1 MVDSIRRL
9 LGDQA
14 VPRSVEMS
22 EQNARARGTD
32 SANLRRRAL
41 REQQFRQ
48 QAQAV
53 APTEIPTTPKEGFID
68 NFLGGLAIG
77 SQQLSGDVE
86 RFGAIVNFYLGDEEA
101 TQQRLENARIIDQS
115 IEAIGKDLEPFSNVV
130 NGPTI
135 SNLVNATGKALGQ
148 FTPMALTSIASG
160 FTGAAASLLGRYSIS
175 NAGRAALGE
184 VISGTLR
191 KKVLRGE
198 ALDDAERLVLNAAQG
213 VGKVATT
220 GGLSGSFAQEYLVG
234 ASQSLSEF
242 EDAGIKLTREEFNSA
257 VLMGI
262 PQGLMGATSDALFA
276 TSLYKL
282 AFKRSAIG
290 RLREKEAKI
299 EMDAKLTGQES
310 KLKLNDQ
317 EKELKRI
324 ADKVR
329 TKDVRNPDALSVLT
343 PEERRIYQAAIGT
356 TPSLQKLMKDIAIAT
371 GISGGTEGATEFL
384 QEEMFI
390 DQRTAVDPNYSEQ
403 EKGLRRM
410 EAAFGGFVAGGG
422 RAAITSPVTS
432 VFRQAREFTDLGNE
446 LRSVRDTRREF
457 TEEAID
463 IEDNQRLAANIG
475 QLTGAVTEDQVIPP
489 KGQPVTVPEPE
500 AQLRA
505 QFRSMQQGDKP
516 SMFVPENT
524 ATREFVDNLVSGSTP
539 EVFQAVVP
547 GVGTYLSTN
556 KAKIDNVFQ
565 NKEDLMLLNSDRYI
579 AEFLG
584 YSGAKRDEHDR
595 VVVVRD
601 SLGNVVSEETTDSSM
616 VDLAIRKAEQTYILN
631 REEKGYTVSV
641 EDPADVLQDRQNAAK
656 IEKAKKGQQSFD
668 FQTRGSIDDID
679 MDDPEQL
686 QALTD
691 ATDPNAQGG
700 VVEVANLEETYD
712 PAEYDQEVV
721 NVIDENIENTGS
733 MNASRLGGRE
743 EVEGLTAQGVR
754 GGTSFVPLS
763 KVAETPVNIETARN
777 KQGEPF
783 AESTKQ
789 TFIDARERYT
799 QELTNDGEFV
809 LRPSQEE
816 LINSL
821 PYQIIDKFFDV
832 QAEDP
837 DGQYTIVNRGSNRL
851 GITKVGGRATADV
864 KTGKTILSPRGTV
877 LQAIVE
883 AEKDAQDYKA
893 RDGSIRKSE
902 TRTEGEYKGAP
913 FKWVSRSP
921 NKKTR
926 DKPIN
931 MNRLLFAGR
940 DVYLQEEDQ
949 NVSLDTPYL
958 TQIALGFYA
967 LVDVLTDE
975 NQALGNNPADGFFTK
990 RDSNKVTDVS
1000 TKKQFILTTNDR
1012 EFDLTNPEDV
1022 QELYDQPIFWN
1033 NSVTTDENGVDKKVG
1048 YQSINELAN
1057 YRPNNNKSKQLGTIE
1072 NLFAPVKTVMSGIRN
1087 LRRRL
1092 FNGDPLRNE
1101 KPEGLDLLDRQRQRE
1116 REPAPRDKQGNILPQ
1131 EVTYDV
1137 PSLRNVGNLTG
1148 RKEVLKVTSYTEEEF
1163 KLPKEVTTIVVAGS
1177 RRIQGSPF
1185 NNYEVVKDTLDLLIG
1200 DRKDI
1205 TIMHGGAI
1213 GADRLGGRYAEE
1225 KKLPVALRKADFKG
1239 RGPSA
1244 GYDRNI
1250 QMIQEAGSG
1259 YVNERDFKKVLNR
1272 QFKPPKESA
1281 GAVVVFWDGKSGGT
1295 QQMIR
1300 KSIFPPKEK
1309 EFRFNPL
1316 KVYYV
1321 SIPDTQRVNNA
1332 FDVKKIEVVESTVED
1347 TENDISISFYG
1358 GESLNKPDTSA
1369 PAQTVLT
1376 PKRSREDA
1384 EVITG
1389 GVQDRRFGLYED
1401 IVAALPDDLKEPF
1414 QGLGNAFNRL
1424 IGGAAKRVA
1433 DEEGAPRKQREPTI
1447 SIPSINIWAANDE
1460 AGQLSNLAP
1469 RPFTFDTRRYFSV
1482 EHAYQT
1488 LKTGKFN
1495 KAIYQNE
1502 GWQFGG
1508 KYPLPLKDPAL
1519 PNTEL
1524 NAQGVPNNVALM
1536 EELMFASFDQNA
1548 EAKQDLLATGGSLL
1562 THYQSRDM
1570 WSETFP
1576 KLLMKIRKRLGGEDI
1591 NVERIAEVFKR
1602 DIAFVRSPDLGQA
1615 QDDQNNIVVN
1625 RLEVPIVEY
1634 FDRDK
1639 EIPRPK
1645 ETARITPLTFLGVV
1659 PTGKELLALTISA
1672 AYANTLSNTKV
1683 GNEPSP
1689 REAAIDKIVDTF
1701 EEDLIKRANSPNR
1714 GYSIDEVILPI
1725 PEENKQE
1732 FRDIV
1737 EDEIKKRIGYIR
1749 SLLKDGK
1756 ESLPRK
1762 YASALEIELSFN
1774 APVGEY
1780 RFENYP
1786 TLSQK
1791 DFDQLDLPGFG
1802 SQDIRQRFKRML
1814 NGIEDFTV
1822 KAQEELALATDEF
1835 VDTSVT
1841 SSGGLQYTPE
1851 GQIIGDREQA
1861 GFDSVDP
1868 QIAVELGGDVPAGMF
1883 EQAIKQYN
1891 QEARGGTFNPAMGTL
1906 DVSQED
1912 LNYQEQFSR
1921 DTDSP
1926 RQRAAKQ
1933 ERIDTINRADAEAE
1947 VQARTIGT
1955 VKSGVSFT
1963 KKVSEIFTS
1972 NTAGIKDSGETFMRG
1987 FVQALRDSLGLDLL
2001 GADTIFIADN
2011 DENFVLTDLASN
2023 RTTTTKA
2030 VFDKDGRPVM
2040 KDGRQLRETTV
2051 TREPILFTGVPVR
2064 RSKQLRYT
2072 RKFKRRIQTIRK
2084 DFPDFQP
2091 PLPADPKTQVSEGL
2105 AEPAVTRDGTP
2116 FFKGKREITVTKQV
2130 TEQVFADAMGLK
2142 IGDYYQTT
2150 ELVDTLN
2157 PAIREKQ
2164 KDPLTQI
2171 RDLTPMYD
2179 TVTSIE
2185 GTAQAMNYIR
2195 GVQTS
2200 IRENPNPEAAKVIKF
2215 GNKNVVI
2222 VKSLDPNRR
2231 TEREVFSRMLAMI
2244 HEAGHIFL
2252 WTQQEQLLRPGTNTT
2267 GRNKLLDKLQAAYER
2282 DRQNLDEPYYEGER
2296 GFEEWFADQF
2306 TKAIVQRSGGT
2317 LGSRPSTVQR
2327 DGKDI
2332 RPVTAYFRNI
2342 AIKLE
2347 NFMKKISG
2355 LFQKRFKDSGLNYE
2369 FNNFMQVVRD
2379 KYREKNRSGNDGVIP
2394 ANTVFAV
2401 RDAIKGVQESQD
2413 TIVQSA
2419 KDVAQK
2425 TKYNLK
2431 APRSSRSHWSW
2442 RYLIYPADNT
2452 MAYYAEKLA
2461 NTPRERA
2468 AIKKLQKST
2477 YTRSRTRRE
2486 AVGTSFLNLHPNA
2499 NAKVYNAFTEI
2510 FGLKDPTFLDQDERD
2525 MVMSTLLKAEN
2536 YRDYPD
2542 LNLLRAADPK
2552 AVRVRNFLEAFYRRY
2567 LRDNGIKHLKKF
2579 FPRSL
2584 DMFALRQDKN
2594 GERAALAALLA
2605 EKNPQAKI
2613 DWDKFVANLLI
2624 EDDALIDNI
2633 DDDAI
2638 NGERGEDLTDIAVG
2652 GKRERSVFFK
2662 NIDNS
2667 ELRELGGGEFSV
2679 LKDPIEAVR
2688 EYFNAMVKRN
2698 LYNRAYTTRYEDI
2711 SPSAR
2716 QILEDKKIFFTNEE
2730 KRQDGITGWKAIEAE
2745 LAEIQATN
2753 PQLEVKVR
2761 HLLKGMLGKAG
2772 QDMSSGFRNLNSFFL
2787 FFNSITLLT
2796 LAPLA
2801 SLPDLAG
2808 PMLFSS
2814 DKDAFKDMRQ
2824 VLKQYFTEEGG
2835 KDALRSFA
2843 FDVGVVS
2850 ADSLSM
2856 YYINAA
2862 EQNYMTPMF
2871 RKGTDYFFRY
2881 TGLEGFTMFSRVFA
2895 TGMARQ
2901 FLVRAADAAKKG
2913 DRVKAE
2919 QLRGLNVTPEQIDA
2933 WVAEGKIISNKHQRV
2948 KEAIAQFVDESI
2960 VRPNA
2965 AERPGWA
2972 NNPYFAMVWQL
2983 KSFYYAYGKNI
2994 MGGLGR
3000 LAKTKAGQENMTAGV
3015 GPLIMGA
3022 VLLAPLTMIGLE
3034 IRELLKY
3041 LLGGGDS
3048 RKLRTNNMDF
3058 GEYGFEILDRS
3069 GILGPLGLLVPMYEA
3084 GKYGDFPLGPAAGPT
3099 FERIEDLIFDF
3110 EFKQNVPVFGTL
3122 L

>member
-22 EQNARARGTD
+22 EQNARLRGTD
-32 SANLRRRAL
+32 ADSLRRKSL

-48 QAQAV
+48 Q
-53 APTEIPTTPKEGFID
+53 TEALSSTNIPTTPKQGFID
-68 NFLGGLAIG
+68 NFLGGLATG
-77 SQQLSGDVE
+77 ERQLSGDVQ
-86 RFGAIVNFYLGDEEA
+86 RFGAIVNFYLGDEEGVE
-101 TQQRLENARIIDQS
+101 QRLENARAIDRD
-115 IEAIGKDLEPFSNVV
+115 IEAIAKDLEPFSNVV

-148 FTPMALTSIASG
+148 FTPLALTSFATG
-160 FTGAAASLLGRYSIS
+160 FTGAAASLLGRYTIS

-213 VGKVATT
+213 VGKVATA

-234 ASQSLSEF
+234 ASQSLAEF

-422 RAAITSPVTS
+422 RTAITSPVTS
-432 VFRQAREFTDLGNE
+432 VFRQARELTDLGNE

-524 ATREFVDNLVSGSTP
+524 ATREFVNSLVSGSTP

-631 REEKGYTVSV
+631 REEKGYTISV

-668 FQTRGSIDDID
+668 FETRGSIDDID

-691 ATDPNAQGG
+691 ATDPNAQSG

-712 PAEYDQEVV
+712 PDEYDQEVV
-721 NVIDENIENTGS
+721 DVIDENIENTGFR
-733 MNASRLGGRE
+733 NASRLGGRE

-754 GGTSFVPLS
+754 GGMSFVPLS
-763 KVAETPVNIETARN
+763 KVAETPVNIETATN

-864 KTGKTILSPRGTV
+864 KTGKTILSPRGTI

-893 RDGSIRKSE
+893 RDGSIRKSA

-921 NKKTR
+921 NKTTR

-990 RDSNKVTDVS
+990 RDSNKITDVS
-1000 TKKQFILTTNDR
+1000 TKKQFILAINGR

-1072 NLFAPVKTVMSGIRN
+1072 NLFPTVKTVMSGIRN

-1116 REPAPRDKQGNILPQ
+1116 QAPLERDKKGDVIPR

-1137 PSLRNVGNLTG
+1137 PSLKNVSNLTG

-1177 RRIQGSPF
+1177 RRIQGSRF
-1185 NNYEVVKDTLDLLIG
+1185 NNYQVVKDTLDLLIG

-1213 GADRLGGRYAEE
+1213 GADRLGGRYADE
-1225 KKLPVALRKADFKG
+1225 KKLPVEVRKADFNQ
-1239 RGPSA
+1239 GPSA

-1250 QMIQEAGSG
+1250 QMIKEAGSG
-1259 YVNERDFKKVLNR
+1259 YVKLRDFKKVINK
-1272 QFKPPKESA
+1272 QFRPPKESA
-1281 GAVVVFWDGKSGGT
+1281 GAVVVFWDGKSSGT

-1300 KSIFPPKEK
+1300 KSIFPPSEK

-1321 SIPDTQRVNNA
+1321 SIPDTQRVNNF
-1332 FDVKKIEVVESTVED
+1332 FDVKKIEVVESTIED

-1358 GESLNKPDTSA
+1358 GESLNKPNTD
-1369 PAQTVLT
+1369 PKDQTVLT
-1376 PKRSREDA
+1376 SKDSREES

-1389 GVQDRRFGLYED
+1389 APQDRRFGIYED
-1401 IVAALPDDLKEPF
+1401 IVAALPDDLKESF
-1414 QGLGNAFNRL
+1414 QGISNAFNRL
-1424 IGGAAKRVA
+1424 IGGAAKSVLGEVR
-1433 DEEGAPRKQREPTI
+1433 APRKEREPTI
-1447 SIPSINIWAANDE
+1447 SFPAINIWAANDE
-1460 AGQLSNLAP
+1460 SGELSNLAP

-1508 KYPLPLKDPAL
+1508 RYPLPLKDPAA

-1536 EELMFASFDQNA
+1536 EALMFASFDQNQVA
-1548 EAKQDLLATGGSLL
+1548 KEALLDTGSNFF

-1576 KLLMKIRKRLGGEDI
+1576 RLLLKIRQRLGGEGVNI
-1591 NVERIAEVFKR
+1591 EALARGFERDMAFTLPEYTTGITLENGALPR
-1602 DIAFVRSPDLGQA
+1602 DID
-1615 QDDQNNIVVN
+1615 NNILVN
-1625 RLEVPIVEY
+1625 KMQVGIDNRFRKPLVS
-1634 FDRDK
+1634 
-1639 EIPRPK
+1639 IPQ
-1645 ETARITPLTFLGVV
+1645 ESARITPLSFLGVV
-1659 PTGKELLALTISA
+1659 PTGKELIALTTSVI
-1672 AYANTLSNTKV
+1672 YANTLSNTKV
-1683 GNEPSP
+1683 GNKPSP
-1689 REAAIDKIVDTF
+1689 REAAIDNIVDTL

-1725 PEENKQE
+1725 PEENKEQ
-1732 FRDIV
+1732 FRNIV
-1737 EDEIKKRIGYIR
+1737 ESEIKKRMAYLR

-1756 ESLPRK
+1756 ESLPGN
-1762 YASALEIELSFN
+1762 YANALEKELSYT
-1774 APVGEY
+1774 GEGGY
-1780 RFENYP
+1780 IFEDFP
-1786 TLSQK
+1786 TLSKEDLDPQDLGQK
-1791 DFDQLDLPGFG
+1791 
-1802 SQDIRQRFKRML
+1802 SKRML

-1835 VDTSVT
+1835 VDASVT

-1883 EQAIKQYN
+1883 EQAVKQYN

-1906 DVSQED
+1906 NVSQED

-1933 ERIDTINRADAEAE
+1933 ERIDRINRADAEAE
-1947 VQARTIGT
+1947 VQARVTGT

-1963 KKVSEIFTS
+1963 KKVSEIFAS
-1972 NTAGIKDSGETFMRG
+1972 NAAGIKDSGETFMRG
-1987 FVQALRDSLGLDLL
+1987 FVQALRENLGLDLL

-2040 KDGRQLRETTV
+2040 KDGKQLRETTV

-2072 RKFKRRIQTIRK
+2072 RKFRRKIQTVRK

-2105 AEPAVTRDGTP
+2105 EEPAITRDGTP

-2142 IGDYYQTT
+2142 VGDYYQTT
-2150 ELVDTLN
+2150 ELVDTVN

-2164 KDPLTQI
+2164 LAGKDV
-2171 RDLTPMYD
+2171 TPMYD

-2185 GTAQAMNYIR
+2185 GTAQAMNYIK
-2195 GVQTS
+2195 GVQAS

-2215 GNKNVVI
+2215 GNKNVVV
-2222 VKSLDPNRR
+2222 VKSLDPNQK
-2231 TEREVFSRMLAMI
+2231 TEGQVFKRMLAMI

-2252 WTQQEQLLRPGTNTT
+2252 WSQQEKLLKPGTNNT
-2267 GRNKLLDKLQAAYER
+2267 NKLLDKLQAAYEK

-2306 TKAIVQRSGGT
+2306 TKAVVRRGASFQG
-2317 LGSRPSTVQR
+2317 LGDLDRPAAETTKVTA
-2327 DGKDI
+2327 
-2332 RPVTAYFRNI
+2332 VTAYFNGI
-2342 AIKLE
+2342 AARLQA
-2347 NFMKKISG
+2347 FLKKISG

-2369 FNNFMQVVRD
+2369 FDNFMQVVRD
-2379 KYREKNRSGNDGVIP
+2379 KYRFKNREGNDGVIP

-2401 RDAIKGVQESQD
+2401 RDAIKGVQESKD

-2419 KDVAQK
+2419 KDVAEK

-2542 LNLLRAADPK
+2542 LNVLRAADPK

-2567 LRDNGIKHLKKF
+2567 LQDNGIKHLKAF

-2584 DMFALRQDKN
+2584 DMFALRQNKN
-2594 GERAALAALLA
+2594 GEQAALAALLA

-2613 DWDKFVANLLI
+2613 DWNKFVANLLI

-2638 NGERGEDLTDIAVG
+2638 NGERGEDLTDVAIG

-2667 ELRELGGGEFSV
+2667 ELRALGGGEFSV

-2730 KRQDGITGWKAIEAE
+2730 KGIDGITGWKAIEAE

-2814 DKDAFKDMRQ
+2814 DKDAFKDMKQ

-2835 KDALRSFA
+2835 KEALRSFA

-2881 TGLEGFTMFSRVFA
+2881 TFLEGFTMFSRVFA

-2919 QLRGLNVTPEQIDA
+2919 QLRGLNVTPEQVDA

-3015 GPLIMGA
+3015 APLIMGA
-3022 VLLAPLTMIGLE
+3022 VLLAPLTMVGLE

-3041 LLGGGDS
+3041 ILGGGDS
-3048 RKLRTNNMDF
+3048 SKLRTNNMDF

>member
-53 APTEIPTTPKEGFID
+53 APTDIPTTPKEGFID
-68 NFLGGLAIG
+68 NFLGGLATG

-86 RFGAIVNFYLGDEEA
+86 RFGAIANFYLGDEEA

-135 SNLVNATGKALGQ
+135 SNIVNASGKALGQ
-148 FTPMALTSIASG
+148 FTPVALTSFGTG
-160 FTGAAASLLGRYSIS
+160 FTGAAASLLGRYTIS
-175 NAGRAALGE
+175 KVGRAALGE

-198 ALDDAERLVLNAAQG
+198 ALDDAERLVLNATQG
-213 VGKVATT
+213 VGKVATA

-234 ASQSLSEF
+234 ASQSLAEF

-290 RLREKEAKI
+290 RLRDKEAKI

-371 GISGGTEGATEFL
+371 GISSGTEGATEFL
-384 QEEMFI
+384 QEQMFI

-403 EKGLRRM
+403 EKKLRSM
-410 EAAFGGFVAGGG
+410 EALFGGFVAGGG
-422 RAAITSPVTS
+422 RTAVTSPVTS

-489 KGQPVTVPEPE
+489 KGQSVTVPEPE

-631 REEKGYTVSV
+631 REEKGYTISV
-641 EDPADVLQDRQNAAK
+641 EDPADVLQDRQNASK

-668 FQTRGSIDDID
+668 FETRGSIDDID

-691 ATDPNAQGG
+691 ATDPNAQSG

-721 NVIDENIENTGS
+721 DVIDENIENTGF

-754 GGTSFVPLS
+754 GGMSFVPLS
-763 KVAETPVNIETARN
+763 KVAETPVNIETATN

-893 RDGSIRKSE
+893 RDGSIKKSE

-1022 QELYDQPIFWN
+1022 QDLYDQPIFWN

-1072 NLFAPVKTVMSGIRN
+1072 NLFPTVKTVMSGIRN

-1116 REPAPRDKQGNILPQ
+1116 QEPLERDKKGDVIPR

-1137 PSLRNVGNLTG
+1137 PSLKNVSNLTG
-1148 RKEVLKVTSYTEEEF
+1148 RKEVLKVTSYTEKEF
-1163 KLPKEVTTIVVAGS
+1163 KLPEEVTTIVVSGS
-1177 RRIQGSPF
+1177 RRIQGSRF

-1213 GADRLGGRYAEE
+1213 GADRLGGRYAKENN
-1225 KKLPVALRKADFKG
+1225 LPVEVRKADFNQ
-1239 RGPSA
+1239 GPSA

-1250 QMIQEAGSG
+1250 QMIKEAGSG
-1259 YVNERDFKKVLNR
+1259 YVNERDFKKVLKK

-1300 KSIFPPKEK
+1300 KSIFPPSEK

-1321 SIPDTQRVNNA
+1321 SIPDTQRVNNF
-1332 FDVKKIEVVESTVED
+1332 FDVKKIEVVESTIED

-1358 GESLNKPDTSA
+1358 GESLNRPNTDPKD
-1369 PAQTVLT
+1369 QTVLT
-1376 PKRSREDA
+1376 SKDSREES

-1389 GVQDRRFGLYED
+1389 APQDRRFGIYED
-1401 IVAALPDDLKEPF
+1401 MVAALPDDLKESF
-1414 QGLGNAFNRL
+1414 QGISNAFNRL
-1424 IGGAAKRVA
+1424 IGGAAKSVLGEVR
-1433 DEEGAPRKQREPTI
+1433 APRKEREPTI
-1447 SIPSINIWAANDE
+1447 SFPAINIWAANDE
-1460 AGQLSNLAP
+1460 SGELSNLA
-1469 RPFTFDTRRYFSV
+1469 RRAFTFDTRRYFSV

-1495 KAIYQNE
+1495 KVIYQNE

-1508 KYPLPLKDPAL
+1508 KYPLPLKDPAA

-1536 EELMFASFDQNA
+1536 EALMFASFDQNP
-1548 EAKQDLLATGGSLL
+1548 EAKETLLNTGSNFF

-1576 KLLMKIRKRLGGEDI
+1576 RLLLKIRQRLGGEGVNI
-1591 NVERIAEVFKR
+1591 EALARGFERDMAFTLPEYITDLTLENGALPR
-1602 DIAFVRSPDLGQA
+1602 DID
-1615 QDDQNNIVVN
+1615 NNILVN
-1625 RLEVPIVEY
+1625 KMQVGIDNRFRGKNVS
-1634 FDRDK
+1634 
-1639 EIPRPK
+1639 IPQ
-1645 ETARITPLTFLGVV
+1645 ESARITPLSFLGVV
-1659 PTGKELLALTISA
+1659 PTGKELIALTTSVI
-1672 AYANTLSNTKV
+1672 YANTLSNTKV

-1689 REAAIDKIVDTF
+1689 REAAIDNIVDTL

-1725 PEENKQE
+1725 PEENKQQ
-1732 FRDIV
+1732 FRNIV
-1737 EDEIKKRIGYIR
+1737 ESEIKKRMAYLR

-1756 ESLPRK
+1756 ESLPGN
-1762 YASALEIELSFN
+1762 YANALEKELSYS
-1774 APVGEY
+1774 GEGGY
-1780 RFENYP
+1780 IFEDFP
-1786 TLSQK
+1786 TLSKEDLDPQDLGQK
-1791 DFDQLDLPGFG
+1791 
-1802 SQDIRQRFKRML
+1802 SKRML

-1835 VDTSVT
+1835 VDASVT

-1868 QIAVELGGDVPAGMF
+1868 EIAVKLGGDVPAGMF
-1883 EQAIKQYN
+1883 EQGIKQYN

-1906 DVSQED
+1906 NVSQED

-1926 RQRAAKQ
+1926 RQRAAEQ
-1933 ERIDTINRADAEAE
+1933 ERIDRINRADIQAEA
-1947 VQARTIGT
+1947 QARLTGT

-1963 KKVSEIFTS
+1963 KKVSEIFAS

-1987 FVQALRDSLGLDLL
+1987 FVQALRENLGLDLL

-2040 KDGRQLRETTV
+2040 KDGEQLKETTV
-2051 TREPILFTGVPVR
+2051 TREPMLFTGVPTR
-2064 RSKQLRYT
+2064 RSQQARYT
-2072 RKFKRRIQTIRK
+2072 RKFKRKMERLRNQNPEQAVP
-2084 DFPDFQP
+2084 F
-2091 PLPADPKTQVSEGL
+2091 PLPPDPKSMTFAGL
-2105 AEPAVTRDGTP
+2105 GEPAVTRDGTP

-2130 TEQVFADAMGLK
+2130 TEQATANAMGLK
-2142 IGDYYQTT
+2142 VGDYYQTT

-2164 KDPLTQI
+2164 KDPRTRI
-2171 RDLTPMYD
+2171 GDLTPMYE

-2185 GTAQAMNYIR
+2185 GTAQAMNYIK
-2195 GVQTS
+2195 GIQAS

-2215 GNKNVVI
+2215 GNKNVVV
-2222 VKSLDPNRR
+2222 VKSLDPNQK
-2231 TEREVFSRMLAMI
+2231 TEGQVFKRMLAMI

-2252 WTQQEQLLRPGTNTT
+2252 WSQQEKLLKPGTNN
-2267 GRNKLLDKLQAAYER
+2267 RNKLLDKLQAAYEK

-2306 TKAIVQRSGGT
+2306 TKAVVRRGASFQG
-2317 LGSRPSTVQR
+2317 LGDLDRPAAETTKVTA
-2327 DGKDI
+2327 
-2332 RPVTAYFRNI
+2332 VTAYFNGI
-2342 AIKLE
+2342 AARLQA
-2347 NFMKKISG
+2347 FLKKISG

-2369 FNNFMQVVRD
+2369 FDNFMQVVRD
-2379 KYREKNRSGNDGVIP
+2379 KYRFKNREGNDGVIP

-2401 RDAIKGVQESQD
+2401 RDAIKGVQESKD

-2419 KDVAQK
+2419 KDVAEK

-2468 AIKKLQKST
+2468 AIKKLQRST

-2542 LNLLRAADPK
+2542 LNVLRAADPK

-2567 LRDNGIKHLKKF
+2567 LQDNGIKHLKAF

-2605 EKNPQAKI
+2605 EKNPQVKI
-2613 DWDKFVANLLI
+2613 DWNKFVANLLI

-2638 NGERGEDLTDIAVG
+2638 NGERGEDLTDVAIG

-2730 KRQDGITGWKAIEAE
+2730 KGIDGITGWKAIEAE

-2814 DKDAFKDMRQ
+2814 DKDAFKDMKQ

-2919 QLRGLNVTPEQIDA
+2919 QLRGLNVTPEQVDA

-3015 GPLIMGA
+3015 APLIMGA
-3022 VLLAPLTMIGLE
+3022 VLLAPLTMVGLE

-3041 LLGGGDS
+3041 ILGGGDS
-3048 RKLRTNNMDF
+3048 SKLRTNNMDF